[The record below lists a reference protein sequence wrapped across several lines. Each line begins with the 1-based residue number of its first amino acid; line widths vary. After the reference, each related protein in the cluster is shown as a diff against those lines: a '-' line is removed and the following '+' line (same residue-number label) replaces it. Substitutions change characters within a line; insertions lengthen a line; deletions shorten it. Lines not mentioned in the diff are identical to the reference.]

1 MLTKREAAEAVRQAK
16 VKTGVTWA
24 QLAEAVGKPP
34 AWTTAALL
42 GQHPMGKDEAVTAA
56 ALLELGDEAALAF
69 QLQPP
74 RGALD
79 AAVPMD
85 PTI

>member
-1 MLTKREAAEAVRQAK
+1 MAGQGE
-16 VKTGVTWA
+16 TGVTWA
-24 QLAEAVGKPP
+24 QLAEAVGKPS
-34 AWTTAALL
+34 AWTTTALL
-42 GQHPMGKDEAVTAA
+42 GQHPMGKDEAATAA
-56 ALLELGDEAALAF
+56 ALLELGDDAALAF

>member
-1 MLTKREAAEAVRQAK
+1 M
-16 VKTGVTWA
+16 KTGGTWA
-24 QLAEAVGKPP
+24 QLAEAVGKPS
-34 AWTTAALL
+34 AWATAALL
-42 GQHPMGKDEAVTAA
+42 GLHPMGKDEAATAA
-56 ALLELGDEAALAF
+56 ALLELGDDAALAF

-79 AAVPMD
+79 VAVPMD